1 MNTSTHT
8 PPSQLHQREGA
19 EVVPEA
25 TRSCPEKLPDNAGSS
40 CIERKPGHPQHSD
53 RAQHECYERRQL
65 NVDSENSR
73 ETQTTPT
80 YERCS

>member
-1 MNTSTHT
+1 MTTSIHT
-8 PPSQLHQREGA
+8 PPSQLHQHEGA

-25 TRSCPEKLPDNAGSS
+25 TRSSPEKLPDNAVSP

-53 RAQHECYERRQL
+53 RAQHECYERWQL
-65 NVDSENSR
+65 LVDSENSR

-80 YERCS
+80 YERSS